1 MVFWNLPEEL
11 TGDLLACWL
20 DVKDT
25 CRLDSAAC
33 ARTERSKLVQ
43 LFQRVVIQARYK
55 FHGVSNRADMYTMW
69 IVRRD
74 IAVTELVV
82 TRTFV
87 ENALARRRYLLT
99 NGKYVQAVLILA
111 VYDRCE
117 VLFEDLCLRCPSV
130 VLLNCTTA
138 ISPTMSEY
146 IAHSW
151 NKLTHLMVDVN
162 NLHSVT
168 HAGTIKG
175 CDIDNLFIAVEACQS
190 LVELTVRG
198 IPRLP
203 SNLTRIFQVCSPNMQ
218 KISLSAPISSTDYHV
233 IAARCPQLREL
244 KIPPIGL
251 DDAVL
256 ESLGTHCPLYTTLQ
270 VMYNSNVTDEGI
282 AAVARNGALTSLC
295 VNACANIID
304 NGVSY
309 VARCCPL
316 LESVDIS
323 GTQLTDATLVAVGQ
337 HCHKLRK
344 LNVDRTGITH
354 EGLYAVAAGCPL
366 LEELC
371 ADYCDTVGTALEAI
385 ARGCPRLRV
394 LVAMLA
400 QIPREA
406 ALALARCCPL
416 LDSVALYGADIGDK
430 EITAL
435 AQGCPALTWLNVSGT
450 SVTALGLLAVRT
462 HCEGLE
468 YVEIDREML
477 PGDEPELFFSSV
489 VRVMVN

>member
-1 MVFWNLPEEL
+1 
-11 TGDLLACWL
+11 
-20 DVKDT
+20 
-25 CRLDSAAC
+25 
-33 ARTERSKLVQ
+33 VQ
-43 LFQRVVIQARYK
+43 LFQRVVIQARCK

-87 ENALARRRYLLT
+87 ENASARRRYLLT
-99 NGKYVQAVLILA
+99 HGKYVQAVLILA

-117 VLFEDLCLRCPSV
+117 VLFEDLCLRCPNV

-151 NKLTHLMVDVN
+151 NMLTHLMVDVN

-198 IPRLP
+198 IPRL
-203 SNLTRIFQVCSPNMQ
+203 SFNLTRIFQVCSPNMQ
-218 KISLSAPISSTDYHV
+218 KISLSAPISTADYHV
-233 IAARCPQLREL
+233 IASRCPQLREL

-270 VMYNSNVTDEGI
+270 VMYNANVTGEGT

-295 VNACANIID
+295 VNACANITD

-316 LESVDIS
+316 LQSVDIS
-323 GTQLTDATLVAVGQ
+323 GTQLTDATLIASAS
-337 HCHKLRK
+337 
-344 LNVDRTGITH
+344 TATS
-354 EGLYAVAAGCPL
+354 
-366 LEELC
+366 C
-371 ADYCDTVGTALEAI
+371 A
-385 ARGCPRLRV
+385 
-394 LVAMLA
+394 
-400 QIPREA
+400 
-406 ALALARCCPL
+406 
-416 LDSVALYGADIGDK
+416 S
-430 EITAL
+430 
-435 AQGCPALTWLNVSGT
+435 
-450 SVTALGLLAVRT
+450 
-462 HCEGLE
+462 
-468 YVEIDREML
+468 
-477 PGDEPELFFSSV
+477 
-489 VRVMVN
+489 